1 MVAKLLIPL
10 TSDRRS
16 EFEPCQRVVFL
27 ENKTKQKNSAPPCPS
42 SLTCIIK
49 NAIHVVQTTMLESKR
64 HAGIKERN
72 KELAPSKIV
81 ISFVCFVPLR
91 LLPAGIGV
99 L

>member
-1 MVAKLLIPL
+1 MAKLLIPL

-16 EFEPCQRVVFL
+16 EFDPCERVVFL
-27 ENKTKQKNSAPPCPS
+27 DKKKLCSAMSLFTHVYNKK
-42 SLTCIIK
+42 
-49 NAIHVVQTTMLESKR
+49 AIHVVQTTMLESKG

-72 KELAPSKIV
+72 KGLAPSEIV

-91 LLPAGIGV
+91 PLPASIGV